1 MEQLTLERTFSMPL
15 TLQTV
20 LTEYLHKL
28 LHLYGGHLKRVI
40 LYGSYA
46 RGDYTMDSDL
56 DIMILVDLDEDE
68 IKQYG
73 EALSDFTFDT
83 NLEKDLL
90 LMPIVK
96 NVEHFKYWESAYPF
110 YKNVG
115 QEGISLYAT

>member
-1 MEQLTLERTFSMPL
+1 MPL

-20 LTEYLHKL
+20 LTEYLQKL

-46 RGDYTMDSDL
+46 RGDFTKDSDV
-56 DIMILVDLDEDE
+56 DIMVLVDLEDDD

-73 EALSDFTFDT
+73 ETLSDFTFDI
-83 NLEKDLL
+83 NIEKDLL

-96 NVEHFKYWESAYPF
+96 NEEHFKYWENTHPF
-110 YKNVG
+110 YKNVN
-115 QEGISLYAT
+115 QEGISLYAA